1 MKIMFKNKVFEKGG
15 DTFFY
20 TPKVSNQT
28 FHFFFL
34 IFDFLSNLLTTRN
47 FLVLST
53 LFRSVTRNFLVRSIL
68 VRSGTRIFLFFFWF
82 GRLNPNF

>member
-20 TPKVSNQT
+20 APKVSNQT
-28 FHFFFL
+28 FHFF

-53 LFRSVTRNFLVRSIL
+53 LFRSVTRNFLVLSIL
-68 VRSGTRIFLFFFWF
+68 VRSGTRIFFF
-82 GRLNPNF
+82 GLGG